1 MPANYNNSAWFY
13 DQLSRLVYGRT
24 LIKAQAY
31 LLQYVPENAII
42 LIVGGGTGE
51 ILEELA
57 KKHPTELQIT
67 YVEIAKNMM
76 IRSKKR
82 NTGNNRVI
90 FINDAVE
97 NVSLTGGFDVIVT
110 PFLFDNFKE
119 PAAKRIFKHVHQ
131 LLKPSGTWLYTDFQS
146 TGKWWQS
153 VLLKS
158 MQLFFK
164 LICGVESSTLPNM
177 NKLFQNDEYGLIK
190 EKTFFGEFV
199 VSKNYQKPA
208 PVRHCEERSNL

>member
-31 LLQYVPENAII
+31 LLKYVPENANI

-51 ILEELA
+51 ILEELS
-57 KKHPTELQIT
+57 KVHPAGLQIT

-76 IRSKKR
+76 TRSKKR
-82 NTGNNRVI
+82 DVDNNEVV
-90 FINDAVE
+90 FINDAIE
-97 NVSLTGGFDVIVT
+97 NVALKANFDVVIT

-119 PAAKRIFKHVHQ
+119 PTAQRIYNHIHQ
-131 LLKPSGTWLYTDFQS
+131 LLKPPGTWLYTDFQL

-153 VLLKS
+153 FLLRT

-164 LICGVESSTLPNM
+164 LICGVESAKLPEM
-177 NKLFQNDEYGLIK
+177 TRRFRGSSYDIIE
-190 EKTFFGEFV
+190 EKTFWGEFV
-199 VSKNYQKPA
+199 VSRAYRK
-208 PVRHCEERSNL
+208 L